1 MESRYRRIRLVKKL
15 MRPMPRKSNLHR
27 YPILKYFAPTA
38 RKRSY
43 LWEFRRRN
51 VVAALWIGWL
61 VALVPIYSIQ
71 MVSAFILCIPLKG
84 NCLVAM
90 ALQWITNPVSI
101 PFILVAQYTIG
112 DFIIRLFGAGSLD
125 MNLASVLYS
134 EGIESAMQKLA
145 NWDAILHVAF
155 SIFSGGLVI
164 SVAGAAF
171 STWLY
176 LAMAGGKTSV
186 SGAAK

>member
-27 YPILKYFAPTA
+27 YPILKYFAATA

-125 MNLASVLYS
+125 MNLASVLYR

-145 NWDAILHVAF
+145 SWDAILHVAF

-164 SVAGAAF
+164 SVAGAAL
-171 STWLY
+171 STWFY